1 MNTLIDTRVSA
12 AHRSRDSR
20 WAGLMSIVM
29 TANTENTTHTE
40 GLVS

>member
-1 MNTLIDTRVSA
+1 MSTCIDTRVSA
-12 AHRSRDSR
+12 AHRSSDP
-20 WAGLMSIVM
+20 WGAGVMSIVM